1 MVPKTGPLANSPVR
15 RYSHISRKRAQRIL
29 TMRLMA
35 SADTKKDQ
43 VVVIGA
49 GVAGLNCAANL
60 QRNGVPVTV
69 VEASDG
75 VGGRVRTDV
84 QDGFLLDRGF
94 QIFLTSYPEA
104 RLALDYNALDLKP
117 FYAGALVRFDGTFQ
131 IVADPFRHLVD
142 GLGSLLNPIGSPLDK
157 ILVGIVR
164 TKNLFRSVED
174 ILGDSNEIRIID
186 KLKQEGFGDSII
198 DRFFRPFLGGIF
210 FDRNLNTTSRL
221 FDFVMKMLAT
231 GENCL
236 PAQGIGSV
244 AEQLA
249 SRLPESSILLNTD
262 VETVDASEDGVV
274 INLKNGDSMRAK
286 MAVVATDGPHAVSI
300 LGSALNACPSTDK
313 SPVGTC
319 CLYFS
324 APEPPMKGNY
334 LYLDGDNKGS
344 IVNNCCVPS
353 EVSPSYAPVG
363 KSLVSV
369 SVIGTRDEMSD
380 AELQTSVLNELESWF
395 GKDAVDS
402 WSHLKTY
409 RIPFAQPN
417 QVPPTNLN
425 RQLKIKKNLY
435 VAGDHR
441 TSATLDGALK
451 SGRLVAEM
459 ICSDLKQ

>member
-231 GENCL
+231 GENCCL
-236 PAQGIGSV
+236 PRV
-244 AEQLA
+244 
-249 SRLPESSILLNTD
+249 
-262 VETVDASEDGVV
+262 
-274 INLKNGDSMRAK
+274 
-286 MAVVATDGPHAVSI
+286 
-300 LGSALNACPSTDK
+300 
-313 SPVGTC
+313 
-319 CLYFS
+319 
-324 APEPPMKGNY
+324 
-334 LYLDGDNKGS
+334 LD
-344 IVNNCCVPS
+344 
-353 EVSPSYAPVG
+353 
-363 KSLVSV
+363 L
-369 SVIGTRDEMSD
+369 
-380 AELQTSVLNELESWF
+380 
-395 GKDAVDS
+395 
-402 WSHLKTY
+402 
-409 RIPFAQPN
+409 
-417 QVPPTNLN
+417 
-425 RQLKIKKNLY
+425 
-435 VAGDHR
+435 
-441 TSATLDGALK
+441 
-451 SGRLVAEM
+451 
-459 ICSDLKQ
+459 